1 MRGLGQSLDRH
12 VTAAG
17 NWAWHLRRAKMPF
30 LWVGKSYHTN
40 PKKIEPWY
48 ITILVGLR
56 ISIFLGF
63 TTYCIV
69 GNDLKPIGYLGMDW
83 NRGLLSHPLGKGMM
97 MDEMENQSSLGMIW
111 TSDST
116 TFSLE
121 KHILVGDDFIPSFRK
136 WIMMMVLGWLICNV
150 VNPMRNH
157 PQNYHI

>member
-1 MRGLGQSLDRH
+1 
-12 VTAAG
+12 
-17 NWAWHLRRAKMPF
+17 
-30 LWVGKSYHTN
+30 
-40 PKKIEPWY
+40 
-48 ITILVGLR
+48 
-56 ISIFLGF
+56 
-63 TTYCIV
+63 
-69 GNDLKPIGYLGMDW
+69 
-83 NRGLLSHPLGKGMM
+83 MM

>member
-1 MRGLGQSLDRH
+1 MFPLYPIASQAFFSKVWQASCQKWPELATPTKRWKFLKIVNWEWH
-12 VTAAG
+12 V
-17 NWAWHLRRAKMPF
+17 LK
-30 LWVGKSYHTN
+30 L
-40 PKKIEPWY
+40 
-48 ITILVGLR
+48 
-56 ISIFLGF
+56 SIFLGF

-83 NRGLLSHPLGKGMM
+83 NRGLLSHSLGKGMM

-157 PQNYHI
+157 PQNYHGNQW